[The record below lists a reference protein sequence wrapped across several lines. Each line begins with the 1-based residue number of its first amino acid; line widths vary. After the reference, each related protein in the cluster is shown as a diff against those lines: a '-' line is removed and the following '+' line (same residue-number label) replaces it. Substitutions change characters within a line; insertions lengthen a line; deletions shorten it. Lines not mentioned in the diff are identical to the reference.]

1 MQRHIPSR
9 RGFLGLLGAAL
20 ACPGLVH
27 AASPETLSGF
37 AFGTTW
43 RIVGPPDAHLERL
56 RPGLDALFGSI
67 DAELSPWRS
76 DSVACRFNASATG
89 AEATDEVIHVTRTAL
104 RLAAESDGAFD
115 PTVGP
120 LVARW
125 GFGAIEGSEVPDWQ
139 GVQVAPGRIV
149 KAGTGLTLDL
159 CGIAKGRA
167 LDRAAE
173 LARGFGFDHLLLDL
187 GGELGALG
195 CHPSGRAWQVA
206 VEHPLSGPEPAAVLH
221 MPEGMA
227 VATSGLRAQSYALG
241 SRIWGH
247 IIDPASRSPV
257 SGRLRSVTVL
267 AGDAMT
273 ADGWATA
280 LFAAGDVAG
289 PALARTR
296 DIAALFLFDEESLLR
311 QVTTGGMAQ
320 ALTLNGARR

>member
-1 MQRHIPSR
+1 MQRQIPSR

-20 ACPGLVH
+20 TCPALLR
-27 AASPETLSGF
+27 AASPETVSGF

-43 RIVGPPDAHLERL
+43 RIVGPPGAHLERL
-56 RPGLDALFGSI
+56 RPGLEALFAGI

-76 DSVACRFNASATG
+76 DSAASRFNASATG
-89 AEATDEVIHVTRTAL
+89 VDASDEMIHVTRTAL
-104 RLAAESDGAFD
+104 RLAADSSGAFD

-125 GFGAIEGSEVPDWQ
+125 GFGPIEGHEIPDWR
-139 GVQVAPGRIV
+139 GVQVAPGRII
-149 KAGTGLTLDL
+149 KAGPGLTLDL

-173 LARGFGFDHLLLDL
+173 LARRSGFDNLLLDL
-187 GGELGALG
+187 GGELGGLG
-195 CHPSGRAWQVA
+195 RHPSGRAWQVA
-206 VEHPLSGPEPAAVLH
+206 VEHPLSGQAPAAVLH

-227 VATSGLRAQSYALG
+227 VATSGLRDQSYTLG

-247 IIDPASRSPV
+247 IIDPASRSPA
-257 SGRLRSVTVL
+257 SGHLRSVTVL
-267 AGDAMT
+267 AADAMM

-296 DIAALFLFDEESLLR
+296 DITALFLFDEGSVVR
-311 QVTTGGMAQ
+311 HVTTGGMAQ
-320 ALTLNGARR
+320 ALT

>member
-9 RGFLGLLGAAL
+9 RRFLGLLGAAL
-20 ACPGLVH
+20 ACPRLVS
-27 AASPETLSGF
+27 AASPEMLSGN

-43 RIVGPPDAHLERL
+43 RIVGPPDAQLERL
-56 RPGLDALFGSI
+56 RLELDTLFGSI

-76 DSVACRFNASATG
+76 DSVASRFNVSATG
-89 AEATDEVIHVTRTAL
+89 VDASNELLHVTRAAL

-125 GFGAIEGSEVPDWQ
+125 GFGPIDGSEVPDWR
-139 GVQVAPGRIV
+139 GVQVAPSRII
-149 KAGTGLTLDL
+149 KAETGLTLDL

-173 LARGFGFDHLLLDL
+173 LARRFGFDNLLLDL

-195 CHPSGRAWQVA
+195 RHPSGRAWQVA

-227 VATSGLRAQSYALG
+227 VATSGLRAQSYTLG

-267 AGDAMT
+267 ATDAMM

-289 PALARTR
+289 PALARDR
-296 DIAALFLFDEESLLR
+296 DIAALFLFDEDSGLR
-311 QVTTGGMAQ
+311 RVTTGGMAQ
-320 ALTLNGARR
+320 ALT